1 MLYNKNSA
9 PKLSDELFKN
19 PTCEYRGTPFWAW
32 NNLLTKEELCRQID
46 VFKEMGLGG
55 FHMHVRTG
63 LKNQYLS
70 DEYMELI
77 KACVDKAKSE
87 DMLAWLYDEDRW
99 PSGAA
104 GGLVTKDK
112 QYRARNLMFTSKKEA
127 EAYTDNDSR
136 AEGGRSGE
144 GKLLACY
151 DVVLDKDGYLEYYKR
166 INDEDEA
173 TGTKWYAFLEIH
185 QQSSWY
191 NDQSYLDTLNK
202 NAVEKF
208 VEVTHEKYKEKVGDE
223 FDGTVPAIFTDEPQ
237 FTRKM
242 VLGNSFDTE
251 TDIMMPWTDKVPE
264 IYKETYGADIFDTL
278 PEIFWDLKDSAPSVH
293 RYRYHDF
300 IAELFASA
308 FADTVGAWCGKN
320 NLALTGHMM

>member
-1 MLYNKNSA
+1 MTDHAIETYRENLYN
-9 PKLSDELFKN
+9 ELRWVFPSELPGIL
-19 PTCEYRGTPFWAW
+19 PTEDRYDRTALFFPV
-32 NNLLTKEELCRQID
+32 ELGSGIEIFHQ
-46 VFKEMGLGG
+46 MGMGG

-264 IYKETYGADIFDTL
+264 IYKETYGEDIFDTL
-278 PEIFWDLKDSAPSVH
+278 VKKSAMFIFKHSNKLLKNKKVKA
-293 RYRYHDF
+293 
-300 IAELFASA
+300 
-308 FADTVGAWCGKN
+308 
-320 NLALTGHMM
+320 